1 MPCRCLRGN
10 VFALQN
16 LIVLVLGL
24 AAFITEVFAF
34 IDALRHRS
42 DAYVAAGKLTKQL
55 WLIIL
60 GVAMAI
66 GFVVF
71 WNPLGFIGI
80 IAFVAAAVYLADVR
94 PALQSARGAAARA
107 ARTWVPTA
115 LVSRARPTHPR
126 PAVTELLDGPTGP
139 IEVLRTGSGR
149 AGHRLRARPRELDR
163 ADPPVRLRA

>member
-1 MPCRCLRGN
+1 MLTGN
-10 VFALQN
+10 VFAIQN

-24 AAFITEVFAF
+24 AAFCTEVFAF
-34 IDALRHRS
+34 VDALRHRS

-71 WNPLGFIGI
+71 LNPLGFIGI

-94 PALQSARGAAARA
+94 PALRSASGRG
-107 ARTWVPTA
+107 
-115 LVSRARPTHPR
+115 
-126 PAVTELLDGPTGP
+126 
-139 IEVLRTGSGR
+139 GSGSNM
-149 AGHRLRARPRELDR
+149 GPYG
-163 ADPPVRLRA
+163 PW

>member
-1 MPCRCLRGN
+1 MSG
-10 VFALQN
+10 VFGGSIYSLQN

-34 IDALRHRS
+34 VDALRHRS
-42 DAYVAAGKLTKQL
+42 DAYTAAGKLTKQL

-94 PALQSARGAAARA
+94 PALQSATGRG
-107 ARTWVPTA
+107 
-115 LVSRARPTHPR
+115 
-126 PAVTELLDGPTGP
+126 
-139 IEVLRTGSGR
+139 GSG
-149 AGHRLRARPRELDR
+149 GSHMGPYG
-163 ADPPVRLRA
+163 PW

>member
-1 MPCRCLRGN
+1 MTLFGGS
-10 VFALQN
+10 VFDLQN
-16 LIVLVLGL
+16 LIVLVLGV

-34 IDALRHRS
+34 VDALRHRS

-71 WNPLGFIGI
+71 LNPLGFIGI

-94 PALQSARGAAARA
+94 PALRA
-107 ARTWVPTA
+107 ASGR
-115 LVSRARPTHPR
+115 
-126 PAVTELLDGPTGP
+126 G
-139 IEVLRTGSGR
+139 GSG
-149 AGHRLRARPRELDR
+149 GSHMGPYG
-163 ADPPVRLRA
+163 PW